1 MGDEMDLTAAWANLA
16 AEVPEHSRRDLPQLE
31 RIFYAG
37 AAAVHDVLMLA
48 LTAHKDI
55 APADVPNTLEHLL
68 ARLTDIGEE
77 LREVKHS
84 RPI

>member
-1 MGDEMDLTAAWANLA
+1 MSDEMDLTATWANLA

-48 LTAHKDI
+48 LTATPFRVSPSLGD
-55 APADVPNTLEHLL
+55 
-68 ARLTDIGEE
+68 
-77 LREVKHS
+77 S
-84 RPI
+84 S